1 MLDVVFERNI
11 TWDECDLLNK
21 GGFVLRDRGTLRGEL
36 PYGLLPDAE
45 KTIGT
50 GSFGAAVLHDQSA
63 TAGNAPTHTSGKHEG
78 FRKSAGYSFM
88 GGQSYNLLTESND
101 SITSP
106 YPFTFEDAV
115 ESEKTLIDDLNAA
128 QDEVEK
134 LEKSKVG
141 KSEKQIKTIDKT
153 IKKITEEHVLR
164 RQALAELQQDLNSI
178 GQPAQKKLEK
188 VNSTKICFCSS
199 NGRRRKY

>member
-1 MLDVVFERNI
+1 MKKEINAILPKLKTKIGSMNLTPEELPIYEAMIARLEAGSQVDWTKFQPI
-11 TWDECDLLNK
+11 HAAALNK

-141 KSEKQIKTIDKT
+141 KSEKQIK
-153 IKKITEEHVLR
+153 
-164 RQALAELQQDLNSI
+164 Q
-178 GQPAQKKLEK
+178 
-188 VNSTKICFCSS
+188 
-199 NGRRRKY
+199 